1 VSITV
6 NNILWNGMCGKP
18 DYSSVIFPF
27 LLSCV
32 ENRMG
37 YLQNLLD
44 GVRVL
49 HYSYYYAY
57 RVILTWK
64 KITCFQGCWLHILW
78 NGLWTSIIPWF
89 NSWGWIAAN
98 LPSTRLT
105 TCRCMGWFSSTICIT
120 TVLTRSTVDQ
130 GSPPRCWCPRVII
143 KVPVCKFLVYW
154 KSWKSQITSYN
165 VGLRWTTWQ

>member
-1 VSITV
+1 VVSITV

-57 RVILTWK
+57 RVILT
-64 KITCFQGCWLHILW
+64 
-78 NGLWTSIIPWF
+78 
-89 NSWGWIAAN
+89 
-98 LPSTRLT
+98 
-105 TCRCMGWFSSTICIT
+105 
-120 TVLTRSTVDQ
+120 
-130 GSPPRCWCPRVII
+130 
-143 KVPVCKFLVYW
+143 
-154 KSWKSQITSYN
+154 
-165 VGLRWTTWQ
+165 